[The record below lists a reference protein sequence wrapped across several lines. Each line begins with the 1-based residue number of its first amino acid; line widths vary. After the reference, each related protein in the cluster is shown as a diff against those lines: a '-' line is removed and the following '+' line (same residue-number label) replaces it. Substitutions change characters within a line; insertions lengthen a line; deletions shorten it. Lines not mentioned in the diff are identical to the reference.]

1 MKVSILAASVFAI
14 TAAMP
19 SYSAVN
25 YTELGE
31 ELEIMNSVLETSLR
45 QSSESEAIRF
55 RGLDTSYL
63 AGQGVVF
70 EVATSRGTW
79 GLDFDLRQFIPS
91 APEAP
96 LPPIIVGDGE
106 HNLVFEVEQEWE
118 HVIEET
124 VRGFEEAFREVH
136 EQMRDVRADAREISW
151 EVRELERRKR
161 DLNFEARTA
170 DEERKREIQA
180 DLEEIEIELA
190 NLKLRQQELTEYADT
205 LEAEQKAQIEKQQQA
220 RLEADKAFLATFEEQ
235 IGDSLCRFGAGLRA
249 LPRDEHISF
258 VLKNF
263 EVNEKRKPQD
273 RVYVFTQANI
283 RECVQEKISAD
294 KLLEQAVVYSF

>member
-1 MKVSILAASVFAI
+1 MKLSILAASVLAT

-19 SYSAVN
+19 SFNAVD
-25 YTELGE
+25 YAELGE

-45 QSSESEAIRF
+45 QSSESAAIRF
-55 RGLDTSYL
+55 HGLDTTYL

-70 EVATSRGTW
+70 EVTTSRGTW
-79 GLDFDLRQFIPS
+79 GLDFDLRQFIPR
-91 APEAP
+91 APKAP
-96 LPPIIVGDGE
+96 LPPIILGDGE
-106 HNLVFEVEQEWE
+106 HNLVFEVNEEWE

-124 VRGFEEAFREVH
+124 VREFEDVFREVR
-136 EQMRDVRADAREISW
+136 EQMRDVRSDAREITW

-170 DEERKREIQA
+170 DDERKQDIQV
-180 DLEEIEIELA
+180 DLEEIEVELA

-205 LEAEQKAQIEKQQQA
+205 LEAEQKAQVEKQQQA
-220 RLEADKAFLATFEEQ
+220 RLEADRAFLATFEEQ
-235 IGDSLCRFGAGLRA
+235 IGDSLCRFGSGLRA

-263 EVNEKRKPQD
+263 EVGDKRQAQD
-273 RVYVFTQANI
+273 RVYVFNQVNI